1 MLGSGWRTL
10 HIIEM
15 LEQDLG
21 VPVIHPV
28 PARVW
33 EFQKRLHINESIEG
47 YGHLVE
53 AMPALNIQ
61 R

>member
-1 MLGSGWRTL
+1 
-10 HIIEM
+10 M